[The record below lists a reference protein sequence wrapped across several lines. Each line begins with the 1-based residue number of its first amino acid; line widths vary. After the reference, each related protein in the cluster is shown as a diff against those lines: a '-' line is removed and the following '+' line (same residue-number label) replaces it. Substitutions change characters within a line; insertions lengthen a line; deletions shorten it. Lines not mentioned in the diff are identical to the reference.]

1 MPINDQGKVDTVLVY
16 SLIEEL
22 ENLIDEM
29 YNDIQKMNEQSCI
42 IKIDG
47 LFIGLQRLT
56 NVFNCLF
63 EEQNS
68 TEQLN
73 SLNHILIEVEKSMIN
88 KDYNLMCDILV
99 YEIKPLLEL
108 WKGLIG

>member
-1 MPINDQGKVDTVLVY
+1 MPVNDQGKLDAVLAY
-16 SLIEEL
+16 NLIEEL

-29 YNDIQKMNEQSCI
+29 YSDIQKMDEQSCI

-56 NVFNCLF
+56 NMFHCLF

-88 KDYNLMCDILV
+88 KDYNHMCDILV
-99 YEIKPLLEL
+99 YEIKPLLER
-108 WKGLIG
+108 WKSVID